1 MRYKNKLKLFLL
13 VSCLAF
19 TVLFLGLNITY
30 AAELNF
36 SSPKLIEETENHYAI
51 DLNLDTQGDNINVL
65 EVSLNYSFTNFDLKN
80 ILTGDS
86 VINFWIQKPIIKDGL
101 IHFAGSIP
109 AGYFGSKGRV
119 LTMVFQPKI
128 AISTVDFNI
137 LSDEHGTSRV
147 FLNDPLAT
155 EKIIQTKH
163 YSLDLPT
170 TLDKNIITTIIDVD
184 KPEPFTIEISP
195 SSSLPINNVFVIFN
209 AVDSV
214 SGIDHYEMAQA
225 DLADDLN
232 NNKSLK
238 WQIVE
243 SPATLNISQAKRFL
257 AIKAFDGSNNV
268 ELSVLDLK
276 PSKDKVI
283 SQNPFTVI
291 IVLVIII
298 GMISLSYYRRLRKK

>member
-1 MRYKNKLKLFLL
+1 MRYQNKLKLFLL
-13 VSCLAF
+13 VSCLALA
-19 TVLFLGLNITY
+19 VLFLGLNKTY

-36 SSPKLIEETENHYAI
+36 SSPKLIEETENNYAI

-65 EVSLNYSFTNFDLKN
+65 EASLNYSPSNFDLKT

-86 VINFWIQKPIIKDGL
+86 IINFWIQKPIVKDGL
-101 IHFAGSIP
+101 IHFSGSIP

-119 LTMVFQPKI
+119 LTIVVQPKI
-128 AISTVDFNI
+128 AVSTIDLNI
-137 LSDEHGTSRV
+137 ISDEHSISRV

-155 EKIIQTKH
+155 EKTIQTKR
-163 YSLDLPT
+163 YSLDLPIT
-170 TLDKNIITTIIDVD
+170 FDTNIITTIIDVD

-195 SSSLPINNVFVIFN
+195 SSSLPLNNVFVIFN
-209 AVDSV
+209 AVDSI
-214 SGIDHYEMAQA
+214 SGIDHYEMAQT
-225 DLADDLN
+225 DLTDDFN

-243 SPATLNISQAKRFL
+243 SPTILNISQAKRFL

-268 ELSVLDLK
+268 ELSVLALK
-276 PSKDKVI
+276 PSKNKVI

-298 GMISLSYYRRLRKK
+298 GMVSLSYYRRLRRK

>member
-13 VSCLAF
+13 VNCLALA
-19 TVLFLGLNITY
+19 VLFLGLNTTY

-36 SSPKLIEETENHYAI
+36 SSPKLIEETENNYAI

-65 EVSLNYSFTNFDLKN
+65 EVSLNYSPINFDLKN

-119 LTMVFQPKI
+119 LTIVIKPKI
-128 AISTVDFNI
+128 PISTIDLNI
-137 LSDEHGTSRV
+137 ISDEHSISRV

-195 SSSLPINNVFVIFN
+195 SSSLPLNNVFVIFN
-209 AVDSV
+209 AADSI
-214 SGIDHYEMAQA
+214 SGINHYEMAQA
-225 DLADDLN
+225 DLVDDF

-243 SPATLNISQAKRFL
+243 SPAILNVS
-257 AIKAFDGSNNV
+257 
-268 ELSVLDLK
+268 
-276 PSKDKVI
+276 
-283 SQNPFTVI
+283 
-291 IVLVIII
+291 
-298 GMISLSYYRRLRKK
+298 

>member
-1 MRYKNKLKLFLL
+1 MNKNKLKLFLIVNCL
-13 VSCLAF
+13 VL
-19 TVLFLGLNITY
+19 TVLFLGLNTTY

-36 SSPKLIEETENHYAI
+36 SSPKLIEETENTYAI

-128 AISTVDFNI
+128 AISTIDLNI
-137 LSDEHGTSRV
+137 LSDENRISRV

-195 SSSLPINNVFVIFN
+195 SSSLPLNNVFVIFN
-209 AVDSV
+209 AADSI
-214 SGIDHYEMAQA
+214 SGINHYEMAQA
-225 DLADDLN
+225 DLVDDF

-243 SPATLNISQAKRFL
+243 SPAILNVSQAKRFL

>member
-13 VSCLAF
+13 VSCLALS
-19 TVLFLGLNITY
+19 VLFLGLNTTY

-36 SSPKLIEETENHYAI
+36 SSPKLIEETENNYAI

-65 EVSLNYSFTNFDLKN
+65 EASLNYSPSNFDLKT

-86 VINFWIQKPIIKDGL
+86 IINFWIQKPIVKDGL
-101 IHFAGSIP
+101 IHFSGSIP

-119 LTMVFQPKI
+119 LTIVVQPKI
-128 AISTVDFNI
+128 AVSTIDLNI
-137 LSDEHGTSRV
+137 ISDEHIISRV

-155 EKIIQTKH
+155 EKTIQTKR
-163 YSLDLPT
+163 YSLDLPIT
-170 TLDKNIITTIIDVD
+170 FDTNIITTIIDVD

-195 SSSLPINNVFVIFN
+195 SSSLPLNNVFVIFN
-209 AVDSV
+209 AVDSI
-214 SGIDHYEMAQA
+214 SGIDHYEMAQT
-225 DLADDLN
+225 DLTDDFN

-243 SPATLNISQAKRFL
+243 SPTILNISQAKRFL

-276 PSKDKVI
+276 PSKNKVI

-298 GMISLSYYRRLRKK
+298 GMVSLSYYRRLRRK